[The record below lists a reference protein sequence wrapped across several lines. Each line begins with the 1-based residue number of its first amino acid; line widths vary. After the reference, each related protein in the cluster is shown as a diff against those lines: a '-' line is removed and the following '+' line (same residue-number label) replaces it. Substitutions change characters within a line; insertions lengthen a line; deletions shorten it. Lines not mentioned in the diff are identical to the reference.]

1 VVCSGWI
8 SDALVDLAYGT
19 ADVTLVP
26 SRYEAFSRVVIE
38 AWAHSCP
45 VVVTEGVALAP
56 LVAQSGGA
64 VIRYGDHRGAAD
76 DIAKLL
82 LDRQVRRRIGA
93 AGRAFVEAGFLLD
106 RAADQTVALYRHL
119 VDGSGG
125 EERS

>member
-1 VVCSGWI
+1 MPS
-8 SDALVDLAYGT
+8 STSHTGT

-56 LVAQSGGA
+56 LVARSGGA
-64 VIRYGDHRGAAD
+64 VIRYGDDAGAAD

-82 LDRQVRRRIGA
+82 VDRPLRRRIGA
-93 AGRAFVEAGFLLD
+93 AGRAFVEAEFLLD
-106 RAADQTVALYRHL
+106 HAADQTVALYRQMTNGS
-119 VDGSGG
+119 DGA
-125 EERS
+125 RARLR